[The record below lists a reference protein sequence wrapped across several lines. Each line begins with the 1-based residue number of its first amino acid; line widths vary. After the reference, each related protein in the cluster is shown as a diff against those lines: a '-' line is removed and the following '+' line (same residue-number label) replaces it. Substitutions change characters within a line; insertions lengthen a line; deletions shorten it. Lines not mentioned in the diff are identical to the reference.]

1 MTATRRT
8 PGAPPEPAHP
18 VPRRTP
24 RLGRRRA
31 RRRGRLTAAATVT
44 GVVLGLLV
52 GGTQPPAQAAES
64 PIAGATLDW
73 GIKTSFRTYIE
84 GSIAHG
90 SIATADGVTRNADG
104 TFRFA
109 DGAGAF
115 DDAGNLTRISFPGV
129 VSFDGHDGQLDLD
142 ISDVRIDLNG
152 DQSVV
157 RADMTSKDMT
167 TGEVV
172 DYPDVVV
179 ATLDPEAGS
188 YAGAGGTSTWSA
200 IPARLTAVGAPAF
213 GGFYAGGTEL
223 DPVAL
228 SYAGPGG
235 RPVVTTET
243 WDPQGQ
249 PAYANT
255 SVLHEDFQG
264 TGLTYDTDHDWLWTR
279 NYNTGQV
286 VALDATT
293 LEKRVTV
300 TVPGQNPRNVVYSPQ
315 YDRAYVIDTVVT
327 VIGQDDA
334 GTWTVLETLPVPG
347 TGASNDIAVN
357 PATGEVWASWQQGSA
372 ALRVF
377 TLRPDGTHAHRDLA
391 YPEGSTPG
399 TVLFSRDGHGIAI
412 GAIYQGQAVGAF
424 RIVGAPGEE
433 TIEPADGVPV
443 GSGYGILDDGTLV
456 QAATDYTD
464 YPVVRSG
471 VLRWELTDAGY
482 VAADPIIPFA
492 TSPDV
497 GGPQSSIRGS
507 GDLLAL
513 ASSNSRELRMYLDG
527 RLSKVRGFGTTIAGT
542 VVHGDVVYVLSAN
555 RYVHRLELAGATPV
569 FGTEPADTTATL
581 DGGQATRPV
590 TFRAALADGATGD
603 LRWQVKAPGARRFA
617 DVDGATGPTLE
628 LAAGTADDGTQV
640 RVVATNAI
648 GTVVS
653 AVATLTVRSAPA
665 IVAAPRSVSVS
676 AGTPAVFTT
685 TFTGLPAPELVWER
699 QVNGFWQP
707 IAADDENVVL
717 AEGSLMVP
725 DTDVA
730 QSGTRFRAR
739 VRNAVGTIRS
749 AAATL
754 TVTPAV
760 TIPEDGLE
768 LDGVSLEWSGNKEV
782 QSAPPFGGSNYLSA
796 GVSDGDEATYRA
808 VAGEVAVVHRDAAG
822 TESPATYA
830 TRGAAAAGSV
840 TQLVRLSGGQARIEA
855 DGSASVA
862 WEGSFSVN
870 FYGGLVPF
878 TLTDPRLSVAADGT
892 GTLRAD
898 LAGYAATM
906 ENPQDRQPLDPVEDV
921 TIGTYQDIELDPA
934 GSVTITPDYAGVELD
949 VPSGQTPQE
958 RSAAGWG
965 SWPQA
970 FVDFHFATGLSSY
983 WYSSGGAAD
992 AKKAPRPS
1000 VVDFTGAEQV
1010 AGATVPVITHQ
1021 PASVS
1026 ARLGEPAA
1034 LRVTASGSG
1043 LAYQWQRRIGSSWI
1057 SVEGET
1063 TDRLVIAAVEAADSG
1078 ARFRVRVSNA
1088 KGAVLSAPATL
1099 SVVADADRPTLGF
1112 TKVRVAKAPT
1122 RSRPGRLRVL
1132 VAASDGAP
1140 VAGTVRVV
1148 LRKGG
1153 VTRKARAEVVDGR
1166 AVVTLPR
1173 LPKGRWKVAVTAKA
1187 SAAYPA
1193 ATTTTKVTVSR

>member
-1 MTATRRT
+1 MTTTRRS
-8 PGAPPEPAHP
+8 PWAPPERSRPA
-18 VPRRTP
+18 PRRT
-24 RLGRRRA
+24 RRRS
-31 RRRGRLTAAATVT
+31 RRTGRLTAAATAA

-52 GGTQPPAQAAES
+52 VGAPPPAQAAEGA
-64 PIAGATLDW
+64 ITDATLDW

-90 SIATADGVTRNADG
+90 AIATTGGVSRNADG
-104 TFRFA
+104 SFRFA
-109 DGAGAF
+109 GGAGTF
-115 DDAGNLTRISFPGV
+115 DDAGNLTRITFPGA

-142 ISDVRIDLNG
+142 IDDVRIDLNG

-167 TGEVV
+167 TGQVV
-172 DYPDVVV
+172 AYPDVVV
-179 ATLDPEAGS
+179 ATLDPEAGE
-188 YAGAGGTSTWSA
+188 YAGAGGMSTWSA
-200 IPARLTAVGAPAF
+200 IPARLTAAGAPAF

-228 SYAGPGG
+228 SYTGPGG
-235 RPVVTTET
+235 PPVVTTET

-255 SVLHEDFQG
+255 SVLHDDFQG

-286 VALDATT
+286 VAFDAAT
-293 LEKRVTV
+293 LERKVTV
-300 TVPGQNPRNVVYSPQ
+300 TVPGQNPRHVVYSPQ
-315 YDRAYVIDTVVT
+315 HDRAYVIDTAVT
-327 VIGQDDA
+327 VIGQDDDGA
-334 GTWTVLETLPVPG
+334 WTVLDTLPVPG

-357 PATGEVWASWQQGSA
+357 PATGEVWASWQQGTA
-372 ALRVF
+372 ALRVY
-377 TLRPDGTHAHRDLA
+377 TLQADGTHAHRDIA

-412 GAIYQGQAVGAF
+412 GAVYQGQAVGAF
-424 RIVGAPGEE
+424 RIVGAPGAES
-433 TIEPADGVPV
+433 IEPADGVPV
-443 GSGYGILDDGTLV
+443 GTGYGILDDGTLV

-482 VAADPIIPFA
+482 VASDPLIPFA

-497 GGPQSSIRGS
+497 GGGQSSIRGS

-513 ASSNSRELRMYLDG
+513 ASSNSRELRMYLHG

-542 VVHGDVVYVLSAN
+542 VVHGDAVYVLSAN
-555 RYVHRLELAGATPV
+555 RYVHRLELAGATPR
-569 FGTEPADTTATL
+569 FGTEPGDTTVTL
-581 DGGQATRPV
+581 DAGQATRPV
-590 TFRAALADGATGD
+590 TFRAALADDATGD
-603 LRWQVKAPGARRFA
+603 LRWQVRAPDARRFA

-628 LAAGTADDGTQV
+628 LAAGTADDGTEV
-640 RVVATNAI
+640 RVVATNTI

-653 AVATLTVRSAPA
+653 ATATLTVRSAPA
-665 IVAAPRSVSVS
+665 VVGAPRSVSVS
-676 AGTPAVFTT
+676 AGSSAVFTT

-699 QVNGFWQP
+699 QVSGFWQP
-707 IAADDENVVL
+707 IAADDQNFVL

-739 VRNAVGTIRS
+739 IRNAVGTVRS
-749 AAATL
+749 AVATL
-754 TVTPAV
+754 TVTPTI
-760 TIPEDGLE
+760 TIPDDGLA
-768 LDGVSLEWSGNKEV
+768 LDGVSLEWSGNEEV

-796 GVSDGDEATYRA
+796 GVSDGDEATYRSA
-808 VAGEVAVVHRDAAG
+808 AGEVAVVHRDAAG
-822 TESPATYA
+822 AESPATYG
-830 TRGAAAAGSV
+830 TRGASVGGTV
-840 TQLVRLSGGQARIEA
+840 TQLVRLSGGHARIEA

-862 WEGSFSVN
+862 WDGSFSVN

-878 TLTDPRLSVAADGT
+878 TLTDPHLSVESDGT

-906 ENPQDRQPLDPVEDV
+906 ENPNDRSPLDPVADV
-921 TIGTYQDIELDPA
+921 TIATYQGIELDPA
-934 GSVTITPDYAGVELD
+934 GAVTITPDYAGVELD
-949 VPSGQTPQE
+949 VPSGQTPQD

-970 FVDFHFATGLSSY
+970 FVDVHFATGLSSY

-1000 VVDFTGAEQV
+1000 VVDFTAAEQV
-1010 AGATVPVITHQ
+1010 AGATAPVITGQ
-1021 PASVS
+1021 PGSVS

-1034 LRVTASGSG
+1034 LRVTATGPG

-1088 KGAVLSAPATL
+1088 KGAVLSAPAIL
-1099 SVVADADRPTLGF
+1099 SVLSTAQRATVSFA
-1112 TKVRVAKAPT
+1112 KVKVAKAPT

-1132 VAASDGAP
+1132 LTASDGAP
-1140 VAGTVRVV
+1140 VDGTIRVV
-1148 LRKGG
+1148 LKKGG
-1153 VTRKARAEVVDGR
+1153 VTRKVRATVVDGR
-1166 AVVTLPR
+1166 AVVALPR
-1173 LPKGRWKVAVTAKA
+1173 LSKGRWKATVTSKA
-1187 SAAYPA
+1187 SGTHDA
-1193 ATTTTKVTVSR
+1193 ATTTTKVTVVR